1 MESSLYIHIPFCI
14 QKCDYCDF
22 FSSPVSRGIPDDY
35 VEALCNEIIYR
46 SGELSIDFWK
56 TVYIGGGTPS
66 LLSAGQMEK
75 LVSAISGGISK
86 SKTEEISME
95 MNPES
100 VTEEKLKAAWNLG
113 VTRISMG
120 IQSFNTNA
128 LKTIN
133 RHCSATKAQ
142 SALETVKK
150 HWKGRLNLDAIAGL
164 PGQSDEEFLASLGK
178 IIFFDPDHISLYT
191 LTVEEETPL
200 FDKIEKGQ
208 VVFDFD
214 TADRQWISGRDMLL
228 KKGYMQYEVSN
239 FSKPGMES
247 LHNMVYWT
255 QNNYA
260 GAGAGATGTIYG
272 DKNLRWTNTQ
282 DIDQYIHFWLDLEN
296 TGKQQIP
303 AELEKLDNETLEF
316 EYLMMGLRT
325 FHGISSSDYKRKF
338 KDVSPWHG
346 SLEKRLGTDRGI
358 WKKFTDDGMAETRQ
372 VENST
377 VYSLN
382 HKGILFL
389 NQLLVSL

>member
-1 MESSLYIHIPFCI
+1 MESSLYIHIPYCI

-22 FSSPVSRGIPDDY
+22 FSCPAGKGIPDSY
-35 VEALCNEIIYR
+35 VKALCNEIVYR
-46 SGELSIDFWK
+46 SRELSIDFWK

-66 LLSAGQMEK
+66 LLSAGQMET
-75 LVSAISGGISK
+75 LFSAISEGISK

-100 VTEEKLKAAWNLG
+100 VTKEKLEAAWNLG

-120 IQSFNTNA
+120 IQSFNNNA
-128 LKTIN
+128 LKAIN
-133 RHCSATKAQ
+133 RHCSTDKAL

-164 PGQSDEEFLASLGK
+164 PDQNDEEFLDSLEK
-178 IIFFDPDHISLYT
+178 IISFDPYHISLYT
-191 LTVEEETPL
+191 LTVEEGTPL
-200 FDKIEKGQ
+200 YDKIEKGQ
-208 VVFDFD
+208 VDFDFD
-214 TADRQWISGRDMLL
+214 TADRQWIAGRDMLL
-228 KKGYMQYEVSN
+228 KNGYMQYEVSN

-282 DIDQYIHFWLDLEN
+282 DIARYIDFWIDLEN
-296 TGKQQIP
+296 TGKQQFP

-325 FHGISSSDYKRKF
+325 FHGISSSDYKQKF

-346 SLEKRLGTDRGI
+346 SLEKRLGTDHGV
-358 WKKFTDDGMAETRQ
+358 WKKFTDDGMTETRQ
-372 VENST
+372 VGNST
-377 VYSLN
+377 VYALN
-382 HKGILFL
+382 CRGILFL